1 VGGKDDSRIGLL
13 WQCRV
18 NICALAFD
26 NGSLHVVAE
35 LAELLDEKDSDRPFV
50 PGYGFDVDELTG

>member
-1 VGGKDDSRIGLL
+1 
-13 WQCRV
+13 
-18 NICALAFD
+18 
-26 NGSLHVVAE
+26 